1 MRLKS
6 AILATALIAASLIA
20 IKQPAVAD
28 TLTVPKTTF
37 GVCSPTKVNYCVE
50 SVSIQSPGGPVQTLT
65 FQAYGTA
72 LPAAA
77 ATAAPAATATPA
89 PAATAAPGAT
99 AAPAPAAGLDPNADL
114 TDAGKNAAGI
124 WTSPTWVADGHSA
137 LGYSGLVID
146 AKAANQFSNF
156 LYLEVKPGKVDSAN
170 KTTIANAKGTQNPAS
185 LSLDDIVTVK
195 VRVQNFQA
203 GVTLGFGTGVHVDRE
218 GSADANTLTIS
229 GAATPLAMAGNT
241 KDCSGETGKALY
253 TYSGLGVLVAPVND
267 SMSGFGIDGVSGD
280 MVVQSNGLCS
290 LSTPTWNADDKSLNW
305 VAAAPHFAED
315 GKTINQGFYQAS
327 IPVADAKLLWGLD
340 NPNDAA
346 SALTVSMTTDANGT
360 SVNTV
365 KSIAVKNGFIIISST
380 GYQYSSP
387 KFKIA
392 KNPKYVPSKPVAKVI
407 TCVKGKTVK
416 KTVAPICPKGY
427 ALKK

>member
-1 MRLKS
+1 MRIKS
-6 AILATALIAASLIA
+6 AILATVLIAASLIA
-20 IKQPAVAD
+20 IKQPAAAD

-37 GVCSPTKVNYCVE
+37 GVCSATKVNYCIE
-50 SVSIQSPGGPVQTLT
+50 SVTLKSPGGAVENLVY
-65 FQAYGTA
+65 QANGTA
-72 LPAAA
+72 L
-77 ATAAPAATATPA
+77 AAPAAT
-89 PAATAAPGAT
+89 PAATATPGAT
-99 AAPAPAAGLDPNADL
+99 AAPAAPAAVDPGADL
-114 TDAGKNAAGI
+114 TDAGKAVLGA
-124 WTSPTWVADGHSA
+124 WTTPTWVADGHSA
-137 LGYSGLVID
+137 LGYAGLVID
-146 AKAANQFSNF
+146 AKSANQFSNF
-156 LYLEVKPGKVDSAN
+156 LYLEVKPAKIDATN
-170 KTTIANAKGTQNPAS
+170 KTTLANAKGTSNPAS
-185 LSLDDIVTVK
+185 LSLDDVITVK

-203 GVTLGFGTGVHVDRE
+203 GVTLGFGTGVHVDRQ
-218 GSADANTLTIS
+218 GSGDANTLTIS

-241 KDCSGETGKALY
+241 KDCQGETGKALY
-253 TYSGLGVLVAPVND
+253 TYAGLGVLVAPVND
-267 SMSGFGIDGVSGD
+267 SMSGFGVDGVSGD
-280 MVVQSNGLCS
+280 MVVQSNGMCS

-315 GKTINQGFYQAS
+315 GKSINQGFYQAS

-392 KNPKYVPSKPVAKVI
+392 KNPKYVPSKPVAKVL

-416 KTVAPICPKGY
+416 KTVAPICPKGF